1 MKKIMIIGA
10 GLNQLPIIQTAK
22 NQGRYVLV
30 VSPQGDYPGIGIA
43 DEWLECDIFDI
54 DRIIEYGRER
64 KIDGVLSDQSDM
76 AAPIVAKIAE
86 KLGLVGYG
94 YENALYFT
102 EKTKMRELY
111 RKLGFNVPDFYKV
124 DTYDEYIYAVNQ
136 MGYPFVIKPMDAFAS
151 RGISLVRGE
160 QAPGADE
167 RDVRRTG

>member
-22 NQGRYVLV
+22 KQGRYVLV

-76 AAPIVAKIAE
+76 AAPIVAK
-86 KLGLVGYG
+86 
-94 YENALYFT
+94 
-102 EKTKMRELY
+102 
-111 RKLGFNVPDFYKV
+111 
-124 DTYDEYIYAVNQ
+124 
-136 MGYPFVIKPMDAFAS
+136 
-151 RGISLVRGE
+151 
-160 QAPGADE
+160 
-167 RDVRRTG
+167 